1 MTREMQTMLDRLR
14 QGPVPV
20 VTRGEI
26 NRTQRAIEGLRELG
40 YKIEKRYNNHAMK
53 NEFHLVE

>member
-26 NRTQRAIEGLRELG
+26 NRVARAVLGLRQLG
-40 YKIEKRYNNHAMK
+40 YTIEIKLGSQGYR
-53 NEFHLVE
+53 EFHLVE